1 MNLSA
6 EERFTKFER
15 AKYEKEASEKYL
27 IMSDGSELR
36 ILQTSAPEKTRE
48 DFALL
53 IIPGWGSVVQ
63 GWDDVLLA
71 AIPYFDI
78 VYFESRE
85 KGSSKLAKKARC
97 DLERLSSDI
106 KEVIEQLNLKKEKLI
121 IFSSSFGSLQVA
133 HGLALNK
140 FEAFL
145 PVLVGAEARIDLPSF
160 TRFLIPWF
168 PPFLLNMFMPL
179 AKFWIKKF
187 KSEDAV
193 QAAKYIRVFEEAD
206 ARKWQKVGRYVV
218 FKWFWD
224 VYEQVEDRV
233 LLIGME
239 EDKYHEL
246 DQIKEISKL
255 MKNSYYLDMRTNSNT
270 HSDKMVD
277 VLREQIKE

>member
-6 EERFTKFER
+6 EERFTKFEQ

-36 ILQTSAPEKTRE
+36 ILQTSAPEETRE
-48 DFALL
+48 DFTLL
-53 IIPGWGSVVQ
+53 MIPGWGSVVQ

-85 KGSSKLAKKARC
+85 KGSCKLAKKARC

-145 PVLVGAEARIDLPSF
+145 PVFVGAEARIDLPSF

-193 QAAKYIRVFEEAD
+193 QATKYIRVFEEAD
-206 ARKWQKVGRYVV
+206 ARKWQKVGKHVV

-224 VYEQVEDRV
+224 IYEQVEDKV

-255 MKNSYYLDMRTNSNT
+255 MKNSYYLDMKTNSNT